1 MKLMIVDDHAGVR
14 RMIRHWVA
22 ASGDTVLECSSG
34 DEAVRMAGEFSPDFV
49 TMDVRMPGLS
59 GLDAARALL
68 AARSDVRIVIVTN
81 YDPPD
86 LRRAATASGAIGL
99 VLKENLDQ
107 VRPLFLSRSAALNQP
122 QAVPA
127 ANDSV
132 LRVLM
137 AENSPLDCELIC
149 LRLTECGYTPI
160 VQRVCCEEEMR
171 TALERGQ
178 WDIVFTDYDLPGFSG
193 MAALELLHNMRLPT
207 PALCVTGSADPISI
221 GRILEAGAFACINKD
236 DLSTLCATVER
247 ALGRRSEPTPSE
259 STAETGPDQSSI
271 TPVSSSPATGVQTD
285 SEAPAS
291 CPPRPGI
298 DGKDGAEPR

>member
-1 MKLMIVDDHAGVR
+1 MKLMIVDDHAGMR

-34 DEAVRMAGEFSPDFV
+34 DEAVRMAGEFRPDFV

-59 GLDAARALL
+59 GLDAARGIL
-68 AARSDVRIVIVTN
+68 AAGSDVRIVILTN
-81 YDPPD
+81 YDQPD
-86 LRRAATASGAIGL
+86 LRRAATACGAIGL

-107 VRPLFLSRSAALNQP
+107 VRPLFLNHTGDQNAEISRP
-122 QAVPA
+122 QAVPT

-137 AENSPLDCELIC
+137 AEDSPLDCELIC

-178 WDIVFTDYDLPGFSG
+178 WDIVFTDHDLPGFSG
-193 MAALELLHNMRLPT
+193 RAALELVRKMGLQT
-207 PALCVTGSADPISI
+207 PVLCVTGSADPNII
-221 GRILEAGAFACINKD
+221 ARFLEAGAFACINKD

-247 ALGRRSEPTPSE
+247 ALGRVETRSDHSLI
-259 STAETGPDQSSI
+259 APD
-271 TPVSSSPATGVQTD
+271 SSSQAMN
-285 SEAPAS
+285 A
-291 CPPRPGI
+291 RM
-298 DGKDGAEPR
+298 